1 MHSYVKGNE
10 MIHLA
15 AVTDFN
21 ESDEPT
27 ELRFIWKP
35 SSPRTKFMHFK
46 GAFGAASAAEM
57 HDSPHSHYYYKM
69 LHSHQDLGSPDT
81 KHSRDQHGAWEGV
94 VPEGEC
100 AFRQQSPGQVQGQRE
115 ILSGQG
121 RQGHQM
127 FRPYDLNWK
136 DTTRSPLS
144 MGSVRRR
151 PWGA

>member
-1 MHSYVKGNE
+1 

-21 ESDEPT
+21 SSDEPV
-27 ELRFIWKP
+27 ELRFIWTT
-35 SSPRTKFMHFK
+35 SSPRTEFMHFK
-46 GAFGAASAAEM
+46 GAFGAASAAEK

-69 LHSHQDLGSPDT
+69 LHSHQDNGSPNT
-81 KHSRDQHGAWEGV
+81 KCSRAQHDAREGAV
-94 VPEGEC
+94 LEGEC
-100 AFRQQSPGQVQGQRE
+100 AFQQQSPRQVRELRE
-115 ILSGQG
+115 ILSCPGWRG
-121 RQGHQM
+121 RQIL
-127 FRPYDLNWK
+127 RPYDLDWK